1 MKKTDVVSVEV
12 NASQV
17 PGIIQEQFKGL
28 KELKQNVNEAI
39 KKADKANDAAQV
51 AKGKSAGLFQKK
63 EAIESLQEATVNLA
77 DAQITATKAQK
88 VSFEY
93 QQKLAEMTKYLFA
106 LGVSNI
112 AMNRSVVRELEL
124 KLKGASKEELD
135 EFARQEIISVV
146 KQLKAQEDIM
156 KKQSDLTEKVKVHET
171 TLRTHAQK
179 DFEYDKKLREHEE
192 HEKKQDGI
200 LRKHSE
206 KDEEHDRLIAGNKQK
221 TLEHDKMLA
230 ENKQKTLEHDKML
243 AENKQK
249 TLEHDKMLAE
259 KTKKDRNQ
267 DEEIARQAVMDV
279 ELGKRIDAGEEK
291 DKSQDEEMAR
301 QAAKDEE
308 LAKMIEG
315 LMESNLEK
323 ESQIRELKTICE
335 NLSKRIS
342 NHASMV
348 EEKEMGILD
357 RLNEKASK
365 KMVLISYIIGLVG
378 FLVAIIQF
386 FI

>member
-243 AENKQK
+243 AE
-249 TLEHDKMLAE
+249 

-267 DEEIARQAVMDV
+267 DGEIARQAVMDV

>member
-28 KELKQNVNEAI
+28 KELKQNVNKAI
-39 KKADKANDAAQV
+39 KKADEAKDAAQV

-230 ENKQKTLEHDKML
+230 E
-243 AENKQK
+243 
-249 TLEHDKMLAE
+249 

-342 NHASMV
+342 DHASMV
-348 EEKEMGILD
+348 EEKETGILD

-365 KMVLISYIIGLVG
+365 KMVLISYIIGLAG
-378 FLVAIIQF
+378 FLTAIIQF